1 MAALNPKEFSRGTK
15 VEPPYFKASKPDES
29 FQLVC
34 RNLEEGDIPLCLEY
48 KESLY
53 KIQDISISA
62 YNVHKLLNSIEL
74 SIVTAGGEFRI
85 KTIEDYMEGVK
96 LWI

>member
-1 MAALNPKEFSRGTK
+1 MAALNPKEFSRSTK
-15 VEPPYFKASKPDES
+15 VSYPYFKVCKPDES

-34 RNLEEGDIPLCLEY
+34 RNLEKGDVPLCLDY
-48 KESLY
+48 KDSLY
-53 KIQDISISA
+53 KVQEISISA
-62 YNVHKLLNSIEL
+62 YNIKKLLDSIEL

-85 KTIEDYMEGVK
+85 ETMEDYMEGVK

>member
-1 MAALNPKEFSRGTK
+1 MAGLNPKEFSRTIE
-15 VEPPYFKASKPDES
+15 VPYPYFKARKPDES

-34 RNLEEGDIPLCLEY
+34 RNLEAGDIPLCLDY
-48 KESLY
+48 NDTVY

-62 YNVHKLLNSIEL
+62 YNIQKLLNSIEL
-74 SIVTAGGEFRI
+74 SMVTAGGEFRI
-85 KTIEDYMEGVK
+85 ATIEDYMEGVK